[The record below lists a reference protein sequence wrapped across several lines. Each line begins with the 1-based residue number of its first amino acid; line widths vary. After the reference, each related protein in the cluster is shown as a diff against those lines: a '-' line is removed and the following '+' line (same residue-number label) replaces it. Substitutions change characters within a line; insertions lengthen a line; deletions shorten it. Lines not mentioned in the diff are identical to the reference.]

1 MEGEMR
7 AALLTVVI
15 AAAIFLALSKAQA
28 TFDCFE
34 TPKGEWRCAYMGGR
48 NCIELQKSGSCKS
61 GFKCDD
67 SELGAMICG
76 CKAVKTSR

>member
-7 AALLTVVI
+7 AALLTVAI
-15 AAAIFLALSKAQA
+15 AAAIAQAQA

-34 TPKGEWRCAYMGGR
+34 TPQGERRCACMGGR

-76 CKAVKTSR
+76 CKAVKTSRTR

>member
-1 MEGEMR
+1 MR
-7 AALLTVVI
+7 AALLTVAI
-15 AAAIFLALSKAQA
+15 AAAILLALSKAQA

-34 TPKGEWRCAYMGGR
+34 TSQRERRCACTGGR

-67 SELGAMICG
+67 SELGATICS
-76 CKAVKTSR
+76 CKAVKTSGTR